1 MMDSSDKQDALM
13 RFAQSMV
20 LDISGAIVSH
30 RDQLGELD
38 AKTGDGDHGINM
50 AKGFTLCRDRVDRVT
65 DLRSAFRMIS
75 DTLFLEIGGSMGP
88 LYGVFFGA
96 LSDHAPSESRIGSER
111 LLVML
116 DAGYLALVAVGGA
129 APGDKTMLD
138 VLYPALDSV
147 RKSVADE
154 TPLLAVLDRMK
165 AAAINGRDATSDM
178 VAKVGRASRL
188 GERSRGSVDAG
199 AASCCLI
206 LCAMADAMARNA
218 LLEGVGT

>member
-1 MMDSSDKQDALM
+1 MEESNEKKDAL
-13 RFAQSMV
+13 RSLAQSMV

-96 LSDHAPSESRIGSER
+96 LSDQAPFEPRVVPEE
-111 LLVML
+111 LLSML
-116 DAGYLALVAVGGA
+116 DAGYQALLAVGGA
-129 APGDKTMLD
+129 EPGDKTMLD
-138 VLYPALDSV
+138 ALYPALEAV
-147 RKSVADE
+147 RAGVSE
-154 TPLLAVLDRMK
+154 GLPLYSVLDRMK

-218 LLEGVGT
+218 FLEGVGT